1 MACLARPGRE
11 LVGVESCV
19 LTGCLTFGS
28 ASGCWRKD
36 ALPCSLVLCL
46 LVTSRPIVIFGGK
59 IFAAER
65 HSQRQL
71 GIWGN
76 ILPVL
81 VPWNVAGREETL
93 DFLMESFIDD

>member
-1 MACLARPGRE
+1 MVCLARPGRE

-36 ALPCSLVLCL
+36 PLPCSPVPCL
-46 LVTSRPIVIFGGK
+46 LVTSRLIVIFGGK

-76 ILPVL
+76 ILL
-81 VPWNVAGREETL
+81 VPWNAAGREETL